1 MSDAKVE
8 EGKFF
13 SDYRMYNE
21 KEKSTLFLLRYHKT
35 KNRPVLAVMDKDG
48 KKIPQGAPIFI
59 INSKFGFN
67 KPSSFQLYQIIGNKE
82 DSPYFL
88 DKREVFI
95 LNEKN
100 EMLEGGMSFGFNRW
114 KAFVKVPLSTD
125 VVTDSDGNYSIQL
138 PPGKY
143 FLVAR
148 MRKTGEIAG
157 PLEVGDIKSEVIG
170 PIIVKENGETIKTNI
185 KVFEKRGESKDIAI
199 EGDKREKKTV
209 ISGYIFDADGKPVQ
223 NARVHV
229 YDHVQMSE
237 RPKFVSTPTGPDGKY
252 SIALPKG
259 GTYYLAARDKFGG
272 PPKVGDLYGRYDKG
286 TIEPSA
292 VSIRDNE
299 TLQNIN
305 ITVHRVW

>member
-1 MSDAKVE
+1 MKKILVVILASL
-8 EGKFF
+8 
-13 SDYRMYNE
+13 
-21 KEKSTLFLLRYHKT
+21 TLFACNNGEEKGGKSSVSGMVFKPIAQAYVYVYKEG
-35 KNRPVLAVMDKDG
+35 MDLKG
-48 KKIPQGAPIFI
+48 P
-59 INSKFGFN
+59 
-67 KPSSFQLYQIIGNKE
+67 
-82 DSPYFL
+82 
-88 DKREVFI
+88 
-95 LNEKN
+95 
-100 EMLEGGMSFGFNRW
+100 
-114 KAFVKVPLSTD
+114 AFTD
-125 VVTDSDGNYSIQL
+125 VVSDNNGNFSIQL

-148 MRKTGEIAG
+148 MRKTGEVAG

-170 PIIVKENGETIKTNI
+170 PIVVKESGETIKTDI
-185 KVFEKRGESKDIAI
+185 KVFEKKGETKDIALASS
-199 EGDKREKKTV
+199 GDDKKTV

-286 TIEPSA
+286 TIEPSG
-292 VSIRDNE
+292 VVVKDNE
-299 TLQNIN
+299 VLQNIN